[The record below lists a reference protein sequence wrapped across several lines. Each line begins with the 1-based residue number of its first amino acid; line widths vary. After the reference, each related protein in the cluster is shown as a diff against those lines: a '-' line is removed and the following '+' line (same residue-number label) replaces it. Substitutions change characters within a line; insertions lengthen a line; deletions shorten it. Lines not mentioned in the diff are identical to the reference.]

1 MIHLTKERLYTL
13 KSRARIRQYLPVF
26 LTAQA
31 ERLAHNHVQGT
42 VLHLLDA
49 PYVAFHDPLVL
60 FEVDLFPSAEG
71 SQPEAGPP
79 YQRASPATLVP
90 CAPIAQKK
98 YVYRTVAAHR
108 QGDTEFT
115 TPARLAW
122 AHQHSSV

>member
-31 ERLAHNHVQGT
+31 ERLAHDHVQGT

-71 SQPEAGPP
+71 SQPEAGPT
-79 YQRASPATLVP
+79 YQRASPATPVL
-90 CAPIAQKK
+90 CAPVAQKK
-98 YVYRTVAAHR
+98 YIYRTVAAHR